1 VCHIFVQ
8 FYTELSSGRK
18 EALKLEW
25 IQSAAATFVNV
36 WKKIMS

>member
-25 IQSAAATFVNV
+25 IQSAAAKCMEKNNELNL
-36 WKKIMS
+36 